1 MSETSF
7 RKTRMKLIVAAMF
20 VMTLSAYAQPATG
33 NDVIQQMYEQYKGRW
48 YTDLTFKQQSV
59 FYKDGKVDREEIWY
73 EAIKMPKGLVIKFG
87 SKDSG
92 NGLVFMSDTQY
103 VFRGSAVVQKAKR
116 IHDLLVLG
124 FEVYFNDPSET
135 VRKLTEQGFDMS
147 RCTVEAG
154 PKGKQYVVGDPERG
168 QFWITADTY
177 LFTKLKKKDQRGNIS
192 EVQFN
197 KYERLGGG
205 WIAPEVIFIRNGQVV
220 MKEIYSD
227 CAIGKPLPDTI
238 FDLSAF
244 QSARW

>member
-1 MSETSF
+1 MARIIT
-7 RKTRMKLIVAAMF
+7 AML
-20 VMTLSAYAQPATG
+20 LSLVCSVWAQPENG
-33 NDVIQQMYEQYKGRW
+33 NDVIQKMYEQYKGRW
-48 YTDLTFKQQSV
+48 YTDLTFTQQSV
-59 FYKDGKVDREEIWY
+59 FYKDGKVDRKETWY

-92 NGLVFMSDTQY
+92 NGLIFMSDTQY
-103 VFRGSAVVQKAKR
+103 VFRGNAVVQKAKR

-124 FEVYFNDPSET
+124 FEVYFIDPAET
-135 VRKLTEQGFDMS
+135 VRKLTGQGFDMS
-147 RCTVEAG
+147 RCAVETS
-154 PKGKQYVVGDPERG
+154 PEGKQYVVGDPEKG

-177 LFTKLKKKDQRGNIS
+177 LFTKLRKKDQRGNTS

-197 KYERLGGG
+197 KYERIGGG
-205 WIAPEVIFIRNGQVV
+205 WISPEVVFIRNGQVI

-227 CAIGKPLPDTI
+227 WVIDRALPESI